1 MFSIRQNF
9 TQRSTRLPRKRNL
22 LGMDTVY
29 KAQPF
34 VEVVGKNENTI
45 SLDVISKTQ
54 PFIAAY
60 DNIKKT

>member
-29 KAQPF
+29 QAQPF

-45 SLDVISKTQ
+45 GLDVISKAQ